1 MKLAMLEKN
10 GKERLYL
17 VKDERAIDLSSYASN
32 LVEFFMKKEEIEDE
46 VKKLS
51 GGEPLS
57 EFRFLPPVKRP
68 SKIICL
74 GLNYRDH
81 AEETGAEIPKH
92 PLLFAKTPN
101 TLIGHE
107 DNIVYPE
114 IVKKLDYEAELAFV
128 IARRAKKVKK
138 EDALEYVGGYTIMN
152 DVSARDLQFGDG
164 QWFRGKSLDT
174 FAPLGPWV
182 VTPDEIG
189 DPQNLEISLRL
200 NGEVMQHSNTKNLI
214 FGIAEIIE
222 FITQGIT
229 LEPGDVISTG
239 TPGGVGFVRDPPRL
253 LQKGDVV
260 EVEIEKIGVLR
271 NKVV

>member
-10 GKERLYL
+10 GKEGLYL
-17 VKDERAIDLSSYASN
+17 IKGDKAIDLSSYASN
-32 LVEFFMKKEEIEDE
+32 LIEFFMKKDEIWDE
-46 VKKLS
+46 VGKLG

-68 SKIICL
+68 GKIICL

-81 AEETGAEIPKH
+81 AEETKSEIPKH
-92 PLLFAKTPN
+92 PLIFAKAPTAV
-101 TLIGHE
+101 IAHE
-107 DNIVYPE
+107 ENIVYPE
-114 IVKKLDYEAELAFV
+114 IVKQLDYEAELAFV
-128 IARRAKKVKK
+128 IGKTGKKIKK
-138 EDALEYVGGYTIMN
+138 EEAPEYVGGYTIMN
-152 DVSARDLQFGDG
+152 DVSARDIQFGDG
-164 QWFRGKSLDT
+164 QWFRGKSFDT

-189 DPQNLEISLRL
+189 DPENLRISLRL
-200 NGEVMQHSNTKNLI
+200 NGEVMQDSSTSNLI

-222 FITQGIT
+222 FISEAMT
-229 LEPGDVISTG
+229 LEVGDVISTG
-239 TPGGVGFVRDPPRL
+239 TPGGVGFARDPPRL
-253 LQKGDVV
+253 LQRGDVV

>member
-1 MKLAMLEKN
+1 
-10 GKERLYL
+10 GLYL
-17 VKDERAIDLSSYASN
+17 IKDEKAIDLSDYASD

-46 VKKLS
+46 VKKLG

-81 AEETGAEIPKH
+81 AEETGAEIPKN

-114 IVKKLDYEAELAFV
+114 IVKQLDYEAELAFV
-128 IARRAKKVKK
+128 IAKKAKKVKK
-138 EDALEYVGGYTIMN
+138 EDALDYVGGYTIMN

-200 NGEVMQHSNTKNLI
+200 NGEVMQHSNTRNLI
-214 FGIAEIIE
+214 FGIADIIE

-239 TPGGVGFVRDPPRL
+239 TPGGVGFARDPPRL